1 MFFRE
6 GLIVSCWNK
15 DPKKRPQAS
24 AIVEF
29 LASNPRLLSPC
40 IDVPATMPI
49 ENSDE
54 IETCFTEKPGKVS
67 LCFTSPRID
76 QFGNS
81 DAIVD
86 SNGSASFTPLR
97 RTNSDIFND
106 I

>member
-1 MFFRE
+1 M
-6 GLIVSCWNK
+6 
-15 DPKKRPQAS
+15 
-24 AIVEF
+24 
-29 LASNPRLLSPC
+29 ASNPRILSPV

-49 ENSDE
+49 ETSDQ

-76 QFGNS
+76 QFGEPE
-81 DAIVD
+81 AIVD

-97 RTNSDIFND
+97 RTNSDIFSD